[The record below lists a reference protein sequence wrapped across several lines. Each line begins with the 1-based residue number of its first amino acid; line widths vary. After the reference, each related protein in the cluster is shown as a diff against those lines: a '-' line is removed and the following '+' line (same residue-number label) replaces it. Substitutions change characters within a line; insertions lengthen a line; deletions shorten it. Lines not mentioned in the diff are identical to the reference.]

1 MIDIDFW
8 DELLQRLTFSELEWL
23 EIRIR
28 RRKESMHPEITARK
42 NFICKKETE
51 TW

>member
-8 DELLQRLTFSELEWL
+8 DELLQRMTISELEWL

-28 RRKESMHPEITARK
+28 RRKESMHPELTARK
-42 NFICKKETE
+42 IVIRKE
-51 TW
+51 